1 MSAVTETHPDDP
13 RVTNVHRLFAWPV
26 LVASLA
32 TVVGLLVSLADGP
45 VGELG
50 EEVAMLAG
58 LVVVAESV
66 MVMLVSGD
74 KWRWLRQHWLLVVIS
89 ALVLGLFVVGVAVP
103 LHLLRLV
110 RGFSVSPV
118 SHVLQHAKILHVGE
132 FGHAKEH
139 LASSSK
145 LAARLHQPV
154 EAFIGL
160 AVPVY
165 LFATLRDPESD
176 SRELLRLAEDLFIGA
191 HWRLGAALLIVVGVA
206 LVAKRGLARRHTT

>member
-26 LVASLA
+26 LIASLA
-32 TVVGLLVSLADGP
+32 TVTGLLVSLADGP

-58 LVVVAESV
+58 LVIVAESV
-66 MVMLVSGD
+66 LVFLVSGD
-74 KWRWLRQHWLLVVIS
+74 KWRWLRRHWLIVVIS
-89 ALVLGLFVVGVAVP
+89 LLVLGLFVVEVVVP

-110 RGFSVSPV
+110 SGFSVSPV
-118 SHVLQHAKILHVGE
+118 GHVLQHAKILHVGE

-139 LASSSK
+139 LATSSK
-145 LAARLHQPV
+145 LAAGLHQPV
-154 EAFIGL
+154 EALIGI

-165 LFATLRDPESD
+165 LVATLLDPESE
-176 SRELLRLAEDLFIGA
+176 SRELLRLAEDLFVGA
-191 HWRLGAALLIVVGVA
+191 HWRIGAALLLLVVVV
-206 LVAKRGLARRHTT
+206 LIAKRAVEQRRAG

>member
-1 MSAVTETHPDDP
+1 MSATTEVHADDP
-13 RVTNVHRLFAWPV
+13 RVTHVHQLFAWPV
-26 LVASLA
+26 LIASLA
-32 TVVGLLVSLADGP
+32 TVVGLLVSLVEGP

-58 LVVVAESV
+58 LVIVAESV
-66 MVMLVSGD
+66 MVMLVSDD
-74 KWRWLRQHWLLVVIS
+74 KRRWLRRHWLLVVIS
-89 ALVLGLFVVGVAVP
+89 ALVLGLFVVGVAIP
-103 LHLLRLV
+103 FHLLRLV

-154 EAFIGL
+154 EALIGL

-165 LFATLRDPESD
+165 LVATLRDPESD
-176 SRELLRLAEDLFIGA
+176 SRELLRLAEDLFVGA
-191 HWRLGAALLIVVGVA
+191 HWRVGAALLLLVVVV
-206 LVAKRGLARRHTT
+206 LVAKRAVEQRRAG